1 MFLFQCCVIMV
12 RFLPIVVIMVPFAI
26 IATTGHFPILSHV
39 YKCTC
44 WLVIKVCV
52 NLDHHQS
59 LILFRCRPAFGNVV
73 PYVGGLHVV
82 RDM

>member
-1 MFLFQCCVIMV
+1 MV
-12 RFLPIVVIMVPFAI
+12 RLLPIVVIMVPFAI

-44 WLVIKVCV
+44 WLVILILKYSVS
-52 NLDHHQS
+52 LDQS